1 MCHTESTGF
10 HSLPVVYHIV
20 CKAGP
25 LLRQTDTSKTYKN
38 LQYMGHYSSTSIP
51 YLRLACL
58 ATSRFGRGG
67 RESTSPDRL
76 LALLLL
82 PRLSQQFV

>member
-1 MCHTESTGF
+1 MCHTGSTGS

-38 LQYMGHYSSTSIP
+38 LQYMGHYSYASIP

-58 ATSRFGRGG
+58 ATSRFGREAG
-67 RESTSPDRL
+67 T
-76 LALLLL
+76 L
-82 PRLSQQFV
+82 PHQAGC